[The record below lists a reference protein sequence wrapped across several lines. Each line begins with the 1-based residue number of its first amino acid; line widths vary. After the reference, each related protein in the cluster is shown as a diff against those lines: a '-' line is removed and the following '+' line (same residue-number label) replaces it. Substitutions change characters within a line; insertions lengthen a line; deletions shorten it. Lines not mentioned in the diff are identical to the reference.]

1 MKDNLQ
7 EIKENLAKVP
17 QFITEN
23 EDGTYT
29 VKLKKEKLIPDGKV
43 IMEELNGDAIESCTK
58 LAEVIK
64 KEMEVLLARRS
75 CKEPKLSDEEFSKLK
90 GSNYMKLKYATIVVY
105 GLNDF
110 L

>member
-1 MKDNLQ
+1 MDDIK
-7 EIKENLAKVP
+7 EIKENLAKMP
-17 QFITEN
+17 KFITEN

-29 VKLKKEKLIPDGKV
+29 IKLKKETLIPDGEV
-43 IMEELNGDAIESCTK
+43 IMQELNGDAIESCTK
-58 LAEVIK
+58 LGEATK

-75 CKEPKLSDEEFSKLK
+75 CTKPKLSDEDFSKLK
-90 GSNYMKLKYATIVVY
+90 GSNYMKLKYATIIVY